1 MTPSPFAFT
10 LLACAGLSSAAWAQ
24 AGFALASDTLA
35 RPAAQ
40 VREADTPVR
49 PGDAAY
55 PPGLAARGVQGRVV
69 VRVSVT
75 AQGKAGT
82 VAVDSSSG
90 SPELDQAALALARSY
105 PYAPAR
111 QGVAPSEVL
120 VPFRFSKDSPSTLP
134 AKTCADFNT
143 DKAWFLAAHPG
154 RQASDM
160 EVVKMALDLLPFTPP
175 GPQIMPSTQERSAIA
190 AAAIAA
196 CAGRPGDRLLSAMQR
211 EAAKLSRK

>member
-1 MTPSPFAFT
+1 MKPATFALA
-10 LLACAGLSSAAWAQ
+10 LLACAGSASPAWAQ
-24 AGFALASDTLA
+24 AGFTLANDTPA
-35 RPAAQ
+35 RPAVQ
-40 VREADTPVR
+40 VREGDTLIR
-49 PGDAAY
+49 PGDGAY

-69 VRVSVT
+69 VRVSVN
-75 AQGKAGT
+75 AQGKAGA
-82 VAVDSSSG
+82 VAVDRSSG
-90 SPELDQAALALARSY
+90 SPELDEAALALARSY

-111 QGVAPSEVL
+111 QGVAPSELL

-160 EVVKMALDLLPFTPP
+160 EAVTMALDLLPFAPP
-175 GPQIMPSTQERSAIA
+175 GPQTMPSTQERGAIA

-196 CAGRPGDRLLSAMQR
+196 CASRPGAKLFALMQG